1 MDISNSCQTAG
12 FKRASA
18 MARLDY
24 SRFNGLGDSDSE
36 DGEKTQ
42 EVTWIPWM
50 DFLFGTSWILI
61 VVKYEVPVSLYM

>member
-12 FKRASA
+12 FAASA

-50 DFLFGTSWILI
+50 VFCFIMDPHCSYI
-61 VVKYEVPVSLYM
+61 YEVPVSLYM